1 MLGSFLCNKSDC
13 GSQFQC
19 RNWSQKSIVMNFGKK
34 TQYKKIG
41 ILLLTF
47 TAMMACD
54 NDENEITG
62 TELNAD
68 NLSVEDK
75 NALLFM
81 LEEEKLARDTYD
93 YLNGLY
99 RINQFAN
106 IKLSEQS
113 HVNDVVR
120 LLDQYEIE
128 YTLLPYGDFV
138 NEEMQKLYDQFVEKG
153 QIDAVNA
160 LEVGATIED
169 LDIVDLVEFIDAA
182 TNPSVIGVFE
192 SLQCGSRNH
201 LRSFV
206 RALEN
211 LAETYSPQFL
221 TTEAYNAIVDSINER
236 CGP

>member
-1 MLGSFLCNKSDC
+1 
-13 GSQFQC
+13 
-19 RNWSQKSIVMNFGKK
+19 MNFRKK

-41 ILLLTF
+41 VLLLTF
-47 TAMMACD
+47 TALMACD
-54 NDENEITG
+54 NDENEMIGTG
-62 TELNAD
+62 LNAE

-93 YLNGLY
+93 YLDGLY
-99 RINQFAN
+99 GLNQFAN
-106 IKLSEQS
+106 IKVSEQS
-113 HVNDVVR
+113 HVNAIVG

-128 YTLLPYGDFV
+128 YTLLPYGEFV